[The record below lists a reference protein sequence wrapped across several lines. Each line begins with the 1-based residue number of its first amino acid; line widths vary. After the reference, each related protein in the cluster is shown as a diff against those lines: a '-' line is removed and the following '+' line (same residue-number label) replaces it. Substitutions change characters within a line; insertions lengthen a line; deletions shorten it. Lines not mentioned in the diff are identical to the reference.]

1 MQTSVA
7 AVFGYRGRMRSRI
20 FSLAVLTVA
29 AGCGGGNAASNGAKT
44 PGDVDA
50 SAPLASGSA
59 PGEDAGP
66 PTTTT
71 STLGGTGDSPTKL
84 DPTPSAS
91 APAPSGSGRSPDPG
105 RSAKDIEALVKA
117 HRDEARKCYDDN
129 IKAHPGV
136 EGDLVVHWIVD
147 AKGAVTTIELN
158 TQRSQITE
166 PTIVACVVSV
176 IKGIQF
182 APSPKGFESTYNYPF
197 NFHPRIR

>member
-1 MQTSVA
+1 MHASA
-7 AVFGYRGRMRSRI
+7 AADFGYRSRMRSRI

-29 AGCGGGNAASNGAKT
+29 AACGGGNAASTGAKG
-44 PGDVDA
+44 PGDIDA
-50 SAPLASGSA
+50 GTPPSSSISP
-59 PGEDAGP
+59 PEDAGP

-84 DPTPSAS
+84 DA
-91 APAPSGSGRSPDPG
+91 APSGSTPAPSASGRTPDPG

-136 EGDLVVHWIVD
+136 EGDLVIHWIVD

-166 PTIVACVVSV
+166 PTIVGCVIGI
-176 IKGIQF
+176 IKAIPF

-197 NFHPRIR
+197 NFHPHIR